1 VVFAV
6 PAEADGVRAD
16 RVLAD
21 RFPDESRARVA
32 VWIKD
37 GRVRVEGRAVR
48 PSTALTA
55 GQSVEVEVPAPP
67 IVELAPQPV
76 PLDVVYADDAV
87 IVVDKAAGVVVHP
100 GAGNP
105 DATVLNGLLHRFGAL
120 SNVGAPERP
129 GVVHRIDAGT
139 SGLLVFART
148 DAAHQHLARQ
158 FAAHTIDRR
167 YLALA
172 WDHGLADEG
181 VIETTHA
188 RDPNDRRRFTGRT
201 GHGKRAVTHW
211 TVLERL
217 PPCVWV
223 EVRLETG
230 RTHQIRVH
238 FAEAGHPLVGDATYG
253 RRRRVERPPT
263 LRHRGF
269 ELGLERQAL
278 HAARLG
284 FEHPDGRHL
293 VFDSPVPA
301 DIAAALDALRA
312 GAG

>member
-1 VVFAV
+1 MFDV
-6 PAEADGVRAD
+6 PAAGDGVRAD

-37 GRVRVEGRAVR
+37 GRVRVEGRPVR
-48 PSTALTA
+48 SSTTLRL
-55 GQSVEVEVPAPP
+55 GQTVEVDVPAPP
-67 IVELAPQPV
+67 TVELAPQPV
-76 PLDVVYADDAV
+76 PLDVVYADDDV
-87 IVVDKAAGVVVHP
+87 VVVDKAAGLIVHP
-100 GAGNP
+100 GAGNA
-105 DATVLNGLLHRFGAL
+105 DGTVLNGLLHRFGAL

-158 FAAHTIDRR
+158 FSAHTIDRR

-172 WDHGLADEG
+172 WDHGLADAG
-181 VIETTHA
+181 TIETTHA

-253 RRRRVERPPT
+253 RRRRIERPPAM
-263 LRHRGF
+263 RHLGF

-284 FEHPDGRHL
+284 FVHPDGRSL
-293 VFDSPVPA
+293 RFESPVPA
-301 DIAAALDALRA
+301 DIAAALDALRRM
-312 GAG
+312 GG